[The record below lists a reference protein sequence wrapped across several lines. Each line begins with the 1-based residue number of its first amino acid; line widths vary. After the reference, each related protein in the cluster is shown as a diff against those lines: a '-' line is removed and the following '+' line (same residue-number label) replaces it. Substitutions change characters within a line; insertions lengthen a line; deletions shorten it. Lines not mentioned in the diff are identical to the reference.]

1 MTTGDLVTPTRPRHR
16 LGTGTPTTASSGTSR
31 RLRILHLV
39 LVLGETNSQ
48 YNEHCLP
55 QLEARE
61 LTICTYFPPQL
72 TPPPGIAL
80 FPGDGTLPGFFRAL
94 RAALDAHEYD
104 VVHAHS
110 PHTSVLLPLGVALH
124 PRSWRAWRS
133 MVLTVH
139 DSFYDYKPRNQLLT
153 AAGLALFPRVVF
165 CSRSAWQSLPSALRT
180 MTGDRARVVQNGA
193 DLERVKRIADGVER
207 PSDGRFRV
215 VSVGRL
221 EPVKDPLGL
230 LRAFD
235 TGADD
240 RCRLELIG
248 AGSLAEQVEHAVL
261 EGGLEDRVDV
271 TGLVPRDD
279 VFRAYARSDLFVSAS
294 HGEGLPIAVL
304 EAMAAGLPVVLSDI
318 PPHREVV
325 DGLPCVPL
333 VAPGDHTGFG
343 REIERFRLMSPTER
357 REVGRRCRDWVM
369 ERFTLERMHEG
380 YDVVYREVLREE
392 PA

>member
-1 MTTGDLVTPTRPRHR
+1 MTAGDLAAPVRPWHR
-16 LGTGTPTTASSGTSR
+16 LGRPATASSGSPR
-31 RLRILHLV
+31 RLRVLHLV

-61 LTICTYFPPQL
+61 LAICTYFPPRL
-72 TPPPGIAL
+72 TPPAAIAL

-94 RAALDAHEYD
+94 RAALAAHDYD

-153 AAGLALFPRVVF
+153 VAGLALFPRVVF
-165 CSRSAWQSLPSALRT
+165 CSRSAWQSLPAPFRT
-180 MTGDRARVVQNGA
+180 LTAGRARVVQNGA
-193 DLERVKRIADGVER
+193 DLERVTRIARGVDHPTDGM
-207 PSDGRFRV
+207 FRV

-230 LRAFD
+230 LRAFAAGTD
-235 TGADD
+235 GH
-240 RCRLELIG
+240 CRLQLIG
-248 AGSLAEQVEHAVL
+248 DGSLAEQVEHALV
-261 EGGLEDRVDV
+261 EGGLEDRVEA

-325 DGLPCVPL
+325 DGLTCVPL
-333 VAPGDHTGFG
+333 VAPGDVAGFG
-343 REIERFRLMSPTER
+343 REIERFREMSPSDR
-357 REVGRRCRDWVM
+357 REVGRRCRDWVL
-369 ERFTLERMHEG
+369 ERFTLERMHDG
-380 YDVVYREVLREE
+380 YDAVYREVLREE